1 MYICSVLVL
10 LALIFAAGIW
20 LNPKNR
26 RVHQHLSYNT
36 QIEDTSLSVNARDFS
51 SRLPVVRI
59 ETGGQTI
66 PGKPVKGQRV
76 NEVPNSFIEASVE
89 IAEKENTM
97 HTFSSP
103 ADVEGQAEIR
113 IRGNSSRRF
122 DKTGY
127 LLKFIN
133 KDGSEQKKEVMGMEK
148 SSTWILHG
156 PFLDKSLMR
165 NYMWYNLSGEIMEWA
180 PDARF
185 CEVFIDGAYQGLYVM
200 VEQINIG
207 EGRVNISKYDDRSQ
221 VSSYI
226 ICADRVSVNDVEY
239 LENFTSYTNKIS
251 GKLEIKYPGR
261 KSLTPELTEYISRDF
276 SKFEKAL
283 YSFDYDSKRFGYQ
296 SYIDRD
302 NFVDYF
308 IINEVTQNGDAGFFS
323 TYFYKDVSGKLK
335 MAVWDFNSCCDNYIE
350 AQYAMAGFTMADRPW
365 YSMLM
370 KDEEFTE
377 KIINRYRELRESIL
391 SDEYLEKYITEVQ
404 EYLGN
409 AIDRNFQ
416 VWGDSFL
423 PENELLLGENRG
435 IGSYEEAVEQYRR
448 RLISRLGWLDKHI
461 ESIRSY
467 SHESV
472 NKKFNH

>member
-76 NEVPNSFIEASVE
+76 SEVENSFIQGSME
-89 IAEKENTM
+89 IAEKEGVL
-97 HTFSSP
+97 HTFKSQ
-103 ADVEGQAEIR
+103 ADVEGQIKIR
-113 IRGNSSRRF
+113 VRGNTSRWF

-127 LLKFIN
+127 LFKFIN
-133 KDGSEQKKEVMGMEK
+133 KNGMEQKKEVMGMEGN
-148 SSTWILHG
+148 STWILHG
-156 PFLDKSLMR
+156 PYLDKSLMR
-165 NYMWYNLSGEIMEWA
+165 NYMWHNLSGEIMEWA
-180 PDARF
+180 PDTRF
-185 CEVFIDGAYQGLYVM
+185 CEVFIDGVYKGLYVM
-200 VEQINIG
+200 MEQISIG
-207 EGRVNISKYDDRSQ
+207 EGRVNVSKYDGRSQ
-221 VSSYI
+221 TTSYI
-226 ICADRVSVNDVEY
+226 VCADRESINDVEY
-239 LENFTSYTNKIS
+239 LENFLSYARKIS
-251 GKLEIKYPGR
+251 GKLEIKYPGS

-276 SKFEKAL
+276 SEFEKAL
-283 YSFDYDSKRFGYQ
+283 YSYDYDSKRFGYQ
-296 SYIDRD
+296 SHIDTG
-302 NFVDYF
+302 NFVDYC
-308 IINEVTQNGDAGFFS
+308 IINEVTQNGDAGYFS

-335 MAVWDFNSCCDNYIE
+335 MAVWDFNNCCDNYMDE
-350 AQYAMAGFTMADRPW
+350 QYSMEGFDMSVRPW
-365 YSMLM
+365 FYMLM
-370 KDEEFTE
+370 KDENFTE
-377 KIINRYRELRESIL
+377 KIINRYRELREGVL
-391 SDEYLEKYITEVQ
+391 SNEYLENYIQEVQ
-404 EYLGN
+404 EYLGT
-409 AIDRNFQ
+409 AVDRNFQ

-423 PENELLLGENRG
+423 PENDLLKGEGRN
-435 IGSYEEAVEQYRR
+435 IASYEDALEQYRR
-448 RLISRLGWLDKHI
+448 RLVSRLGWMDKHI